1 MARLY
6 GSLQGDRKQVTRRGT
21 VNSGIRAHVRGWNV
35 GVEVIGKVKG
45 YNKKNKSDGF
55 DYFEIYATSGSNAKV
70 QSIKLG
76 TVRLSETDDTIQFE
90 QE

>member
-6 GSLQGDRKQVTRRGT
+6 GSLQGGRKQVTRRGT
-21 VNSGIRAHVRGWNV
+21 VNSGIRAHIRGWNV

-55 DYFEIYATSGSNAKV
+55 DYFEIYATSGSMQKCKA
-70 QSIKLG
+70 
-76 TVRLSETDDTIQFE
+76 
-90 QE
+90 